1 MNISDCRVAIVCD
14 WLDKY
19 AGSERVLAQ
28 IIALFPHATLY
39 SLVDFVPLAERHFL
53 QQKPVTTTWLQR
65 LPFARKH
72 FRKYLPLMPAAIRS
86 LNLRDYQ
93 LILSSSHAIAKNVQ
107 THAQQLHIC
116 YCHTP
121 MRYAWDMR
129 AQYLK
134 DYHLELA
141 PKRWLA
147 NWILNYLQRWDK
159 AGADGVQQFI
169 ANAENVAGRIR
180 RAYGRDATVIF
191 PPVEVVQ
198 LASAPS
204 AAPTVPANAVRGDY
218 YITVSRL
225 VPYKRVDVLVAA
237 FATLPQDRLLVIGQ
251 GESLAALKAVATANV
266 EFLGF
271 VDDATMQSLVAN
283 AKAFVYAADEDFGIS
298 PVEAQALGT
307 PVIAFGQGGNLE
319 TVSASATAPTGLFFA
334 EQTVASVAG
343 AILKFAAL
351 QLTEQAIK
359 SSDCKRHAATFSAE
373 NFRVQ
378 YRHFVETAWARFNEK
393 LVAQS

>member
-19 AGSERVLAQ
+19 AGSERVLEQ
-28 IIALFPHATLY
+28 IIALFPHAALF
-39 SLVDFVPLAERHFL
+39 SSVDFVPANERDFL
-53 QQKPVTTTWLQR
+53 QQKSVTTTWLQR

-93 LILSSSHAIAKNVQ
+93 LILSSSHAIAKNVT
-107 THAQQLHIC
+107 THPNQLHIC

-134 DYHLELA
+134 DYRLETA
-141 PKRWLA
+141 PKRWFA
-147 NWILNYLQRWDK
+147 NWMLDRLQRWDK
-159 AGADGVQQFI
+159 AGAAGVQQFI
-169 ANAENVAGRIR
+169 ANSENVAGRIA
-180 RAYGRDATVIF
+180 RAYGRDAAIIF
-191 PPVEVVQ
+191 PPVEVNGSSDVQ
-198 LASAPS
+198 ASKG
-204 AAPTVPANAVRGDY
+204 NY
-218 YITVSRL
+218 YITVSRI

-237 FATLPQDRLLVIGQ
+237 FASLPQARLLVIGQ
-251 GESLAALKAVATANV
+251 GEALAGLKVTATANV

-271 VDDATMQSLVAN
+271 VDDAKMRRLVAN

-307 PVIAFGQGGNLE
+307 PVVAFGQGGNLE
-319 TVSASATAPTGLFFA
+319 TVSVAADAPTGLFFA
-334 EQTVASVAG
+334 EQTAESVVA
-343 AILKFAAL
+343 AITQFEAL
-351 QLTEQAIK
+351 QKTALAIK
-359 SSDCKRHAATFSAE
+359 TEDCVRHAATFSTL
-373 NFRVQ
+373 NFCQQ
-378 YRHFVETAWARFNEK
+378 YRYFVESAWAQFAK
-393 LVAQS
+393 KSVTQS